1 MSKNAKKTQPAPQ
14 KKNSSLI
21 AMIVVLVVA
30 VVLIVVLFARSNS
43 LNSQLDTLNNE
54 LTETSNTLQQTI
66 TDKEAVEAQLT
77 AAEESLR
84 EAQLTLEESTKK
96 VADLE
101 GQLTTLTEENNAN
114 KAQIAVL
121 TSDLETAKANKA
133 AAEVYLANVENSIQM
148 ALNALNGITPAPT
161 PGPQRSW
168 LQVPPSW
175 NVARVPEGC
184 PTPSRWRPCGRLG
197 GQEVPR

>member
-101 GQLTTLTEENNAN
+101 GQLTTLTEENNATMMMPV
-114 KAQIAVL
+114 KIFFVIRSL
-121 TSDLETAKANKA
+121 R
-133 AAEVYLANVENSIQM
+133 Y
-148 ALNALNGITPAPT
+148 GI
-161 PGPQRSW
+161 RC
-168 LQVPPSW
+168 
-175 NVARVPEGC
+175 R
-184 PTPSRWRPCGRLG
+184 
-197 GQEVPR
+197 GQFQSVPRIRPVWNGGYGCEHPRFGFPRQTRNPRFPAESGLSSTRSPGS

>member
-66 TDKEAVEAQLT
+66 TDKELKVLRKWLTKSFAINHTDRQAVKRLQMRLIRMGYMAEGSASMIYDAAT
-77 AAEESLR
+77 A
-84 EAQLTLEESTKK
+84 
-96 VADLE
+96 D
-101 GQLTTLTEENNAN
+101 
-114 KAQIAVL
+114 AVL
-121 TSDLETAKANKA
+121 RFQQQHNLPADGIPSKKTLMSIFEIHNAELSSD
-133 AAEVYLANVENSIQM
+133 
-148 ALNALNGITPAPT
+148 
-161 PGPQRSW
+161 
-168 LQVPPSW
+168 
-175 NVARVPEGC
+175 
-184 PTPSRWRPCGRLG
+184 
-197 GQEVPR
+197 